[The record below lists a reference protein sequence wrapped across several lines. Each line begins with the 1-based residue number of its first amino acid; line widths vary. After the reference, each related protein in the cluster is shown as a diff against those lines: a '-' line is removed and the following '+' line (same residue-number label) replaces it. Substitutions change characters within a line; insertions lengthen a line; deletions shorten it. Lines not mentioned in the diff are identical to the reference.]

1 MVINGQILDKPWL
14 GIDLTLTGSL
24 NSNQVL
30 SLGGTPPQIGTTIRT
45 LQGYPL
51 FGLWA
56 RAITGWEDKNK
67 DGILTYSATAAA
79 NEVFVDT
86 AFSFRGY
93 SAPRKFLA
101 ATMGFDLFKRKLR
114 VSTLTDWRSGNR
126 YYNNTERIRCVSRQN
141 CNGRMNP
148 ASSFEEQ
155 AMVVGTLNDP
165 SATLDGFFQPGEFVK
180 LREVSLQYTMPA
192 SLASTVKAR
201 NASVTMSVRNVAKW
215 TKYRGVDPESDFTA
229 TGGGD
234 APSDFQSFGAPT
246 YFLLR
251 LTLGY

>member
-1 MVINGQILDKPWL
+1 V
-14 GIDLTLTGSL
+14 
-24 NSNQVL
+24 
-30 SLGGTPPQIGTTIRT
+30 
-45 LQGYPL
+45 
-51 FGLWA
+51 
-56 RAITGWEDKNK
+56 
-67 DGILTYSATAAA
+67 TYSADKSL

-101 ATMGFDLFKRKLR
+101 LTSGFDLFKRQLR
-114 VSTLTDWRSGNR
+114 ITALTDWRGGNR

-141 CNGRMNP
+141 CNGLMNP
-148 ASSFEEQ
+148 GSSFEEQ
-155 AMVVGTLNDP
+155 AMVVGTRNDP
-165 SATLDGFFQPGEFVK
+165 SATLDGFFQPGEFIK
-180 LREVSLQYTMPA
+180 LREISAQYTMPGK
-192 SLASTVKAR
+192 LAQSIKAR
-201 NASVTMSVRNVAKW
+201 NASMTFSIRNVAKW

-234 APSDFQSFGAPT
+234 SPSDFQSFGAPT